1 MHEWSIVYG
10 ILSSIK
16 ESYGDSIRYVKI
28 SIGELVQI
36 DLDVFKFALE
46 EVSKMLGFKN
56 EIKYDIEIEKTKFR
70 CTSCGHVW
78 TWKDVESQLESSV
91 EDREL
96 AKTFLEAIHLVP
108 STVYAYIRCP
118 RCGSPDFEIIE
129 GSDIKVLEVR

>member
-16 ESYGDSIRYVKI
+16 ENYGDSIHYVKI
-28 SIGELVQI
+28 SVGELVQI
-36 DLDVFKFALE
+36 DLEVFKFALE

-56 EIKYDIEIEKTKFR
+56 NVKYDIEIERTKFR
-70 CTSCGHVW
+70 CTSCGYEW
-78 TWKDVESQLESSV
+78 TWQDTARQLE
-91 EDREL
+91 DTIQDKEL

-118 RCGSPDFEIIE
+118 RCGSPDFEIVE